1 MLDRLNAGAL
11 LASRGAIIGLFFTL
25 SFSRS
30 LFVLCAVVALVGWLL
45 AGQYRLRSRALLK
58 NRAAALMFALVLYI
72 FVAST
77 VMHVG
82 FDTDYALNIYWKL
95 LVIPII
101 ATTMVQERDLETCWR
116 AYALGASVLL
126 LHVIFLQWHPLPWVS
141 NGDPASVFF
150 NPLPQAIC
158 LAIFAGWCVF
168 RLGENDLHPLW
179 RIIFLIVFAASTWAV
194 FVVSHQRLAALSWA
208 IMVGAGIFLRLPN
221 RWRISGAIVCFV
233 VVSSFLFSND
243 VFRQRMEVGFQE
255 FMSSTQES
263 NYSSMGARREMWSA
277 AWSGIQEAPW
287 LGHGA
292 GSYSRLAEQFFD
304 DPEMCAIG
312 CPYPHQQYL
321 LFWVE
326 GGLAQLAIYI
336 GMLFFIGKYHFSQ
349 PGFHLLALP
358 LLVVVMLTGFFDS
371 LFWYR
376 GYLYLFVPM
385 IGLLM
390 MQRPSAA
397 KEQPSLCNT

>member
-1 MLDRLNAGAL
+1 VISRLTNVAEVVT
-11 LASRGAIIGLFFTL
+11 RIAIFGLFFSL
-25 SFSRS
+25 FFSRA
-30 LFVLCAVVALVGWLL
+30 LFVLCAVLALTGWLL
-45 AGQYRLRSRALLK
+45 VGQYRMRTCALLQ
-58 NRAAALMFALVLYI
+58 NRAAMLMIVMVCYI

-77 VMHVG
+77 IMYAG
-82 FDTDYALNIYWKL
+82 FDTSYALNIYWKL
-95 LVIPII
+95 LIIPVI
-101 ATTMVQERDLETCWR
+101 ASTMVQEGDLENCWK
-116 AYALGASVLL
+116 AYALGAIILL
-126 LHVIFLQWHPLPWVS
+126 LHIVILQWLPLPWVS
-141 NGDPASVFF
+141 NADPASVFF

-168 RLGENDLHPLW
+168 RLGEAGMRPLW
-179 RIIFLIVFAASTWAV
+179 RVAFLIGVITSTWAV
-194 FVVSHQRLAALSWA
+194 FAVSHQRLAALSWA
-208 IMVGAGIFLRLPN
+208 IMVGAGMLLRFPK
-221 RWRISGAIVCFV
+221 RWRISGFIACFV
-233 VVSSFLFSND
+233 IISSFLFSND

-255 FMSSTQES
+255 FMSSAPES

-304 DPEMCAIG
+304 DPAMCAIG

-326 GGLAQLAIYI
+326 GGLVQLAIYV
-336 GMLFFIGKYHFSQ
+336 GLLFFIGKYHFSQ

-358 LLVVVMLTGFFDS
+358 ILLVVMLAGFFDS

-376 GYLYLFVPM
+376 GYLYLFVPL

-390 MQRPSAA
+390 VQRPSAA
-397 KEQPSLCNT
+397 IDQSSPSNP